1 MSKKF
6 NYTPLQKVLSG
17 STLFYVIA
25 DHQIFFLIFSCRHYS
40 HCICFP
46 TFLKADTLCT
56 GLTSTAYY
64 REYENL
70 SEHRSADIPAQS
82 GTYCGV
88 WSNWPNWQSISTL
101 GQAGWLLVLLVN
113 LAEYYYFWSSWPSI
127 TTFGQFKLSLEN
139 CAGLSPQIGSESA
152 DSQSMINVECKSP
165 LSEYGIFCST
175 CY

>member
-17 STLFYVIA
+17 STSFSVFA
-25 DHQIFFLIFSCRHYS
+25 VQQIFFLFFSWRLYS

-70 SEHRSADIPAQS
+70 SEHQSADIPAQS
-82 GTYCGV
+82 GTYCG
-88 WSNWPNWQSISTL
+88 
-101 GQAGWLLVLLVN
+101 GQTGR
-113 LAEYYYFWSSWPSI
+113 
-127 TTFGQFKLSLEN
+127 TG
-139 CAGLSPQIGSESA
+139 
-152 DSQSMINVECKSP
+152 
-165 LSEYGIFCST
+165 
-175 CY
+175 

>member
-17 STLFYVIA
+17 STLFSVFA
-25 DHQIFFLIFSCRHYS
+25 DHQIFFLFFSWRHYS

-70 SEHRSADIPAQS
+70 SEHQSADIPAQS

-88 WSNWPNWQSISTL
+88 WSNWPYWQSISTF
-101 GQAGWLLVLLVN
+101 GQAGWLLVLLVK
-113 LAEYYYFWSSWPSI
+113 LAEYYYFWSIVWRIVQVCHHRSVLSQRTPNDQRWMQV
-127 TTFGQFKLSLEN
+127 TFVWIWNLL
-139 CAGLSPQIGSESA
+139 
-152 DSQSMINVECKSP
+152 
-165 LSEYGIFCST
+165 
-175 CY
+175 